1 MLLCELFAAPS
12 YIRCAHEFRVVS
24 YRFSLHQT
32 QQSKQLH
39 STLINSLPLINFNL
53 IFSSLLN
60 KPNQHWWNG
69 ILLEERMEWNSM
81 AEMGLRPITNK
92 SIKLTYLLS
101 SLLSAHPAVKK
112 RKKRRKRETAKR
124 REVKE
129 KKSINY
135 LLFHQIKFN
144 NSMKLIVVWLICW
157 RREGSPWGPQPTI
170 FNSLLQFSGN
180 QSNVFDWVALLNEE
194 RMKSWLNG
202 PGRPPNQK

>member
-1 MLLCELFAAPS
+1 MG
-12 YIRCAHEFRVVS
+12 
-24 YRFSLHQT
+24 
-32 QQSKQLH
+32 
-39 STLINSLPLINFNL
+39 
-53 IFSSLLN
+53 
-60 KPNQHWWNG
+60 QHWWNG
-69 ILLEERMEWNSM
+69 ILLKERMEWNSM

-144 NSMKLIVVWLICW
+144 NSMKLIVVWLMRE
-157 RREGSPWGPQPTI
+157 RRVDWGCLFLFLLLGYGPEAPLAQANSFHWFHKEINSIPALCSFNKPPRRQRQPY
-170 FNSLLQFSGN
+170 SLSLMN
-180 QSNVFDWVALLNEE
+180 Q
-194 RMKSWLNG
+194 
-202 PGRPPNQK
+202 